1 MRVAFLSA
9 SGEVGGA
16 ERVLLDL
23 AASLRR
29 AEPRW
34 ELHLVTAAEGPL
46 AAAAA
51 ELGGRVHV
59 RPFPAALAR
68 VGDAG
73 GSAGGSRAGLFPSL
87 LAAAPGGARWTAGL
101 RRLLRSIAPDVVHS
115 HGFKVHVLGALAL
128 PRGARL
134 VWHVHDYVSARR
146 VMAGAMRR
154 VAGRASAAL
163 AVSES
168 VAADVR
174 AACGPGL
181 RVTTVRNA
189 IDLARFAP
197 DGERLRLDELASMPP
212 APPGTVRVGLV
223 ATMGVWKG
231 HEVFLRAIAALDRD
245 LPVRAYVVGG
255 AIYGTAGSEVSVDGL
270 RRLASELGIGD
281 RVGFTGFGDAA
292 AAMRALDVVVH
303 ASTQPEPFGLVIAE
317 AMACARPVVV
327 SAAGGAA
334 EIVHEGRDA
343 LGFPPGDV
351 RAMAEAIRRL
361 VVDPDLRARMG
372 AAGRET
378 AERDFDRARLAAEV
392 APVYRSLV
400 GDGSD
405 VGGDVGSADVGSD
418 DNGSS
423 SRSDHG
429 SHVRSISRSD
439 DGSHVGSGSRSHVGS
454 GDGSDGGSG
463 DVGSGS
469 GGSGDGADGGSDA
482 G

>member
-1 MRVAFLSA
+1 VRVVFLSA

-34 ELHLVTAAEGPL
+34 ELHLVAAAEGPL
-46 AAAAA
+46 PAAAAA
-51 ELGGRVHV
+51 LGVHAQV
-59 RPFPAALAR
+59 HPFPAALAR

-73 GSAGGSRAGLFPSL
+73 ASAGGSRAGLLPSL
-87 LAAAPGGARWTAGL
+87 LAAAPGAMGWTAGL
-101 RRLLRSIAPDVVHS
+101 RRRLKAIGADVVHS

-134 VWHVHDYVSARR
+134 VWHVHDYVSGRR
-146 VMAGAMRR
+146 VMAGVMRR
-154 VAGRASAAL
+154 AAGRASAAL
-163 AVSES
+163 AVSDS

-181 RVTTVRNA
+181 PVRTVRNA

-197 DGERLRLDELASMPP
+197 GGGRLDLDGLAGMPP
-212 APPGTVRVGLV
+212 AARGTVRVGLV

-231 HEVFLRAIAALDRD
+231 HEVFLRAVAALDRN

-255 AIYGTAGSEVSVDGL
+255 AIYGTAGSQVSVDGL
-270 RRLASELGIGD
+270 RRLAAELGIAD
-281 RVGFTGFGDAA
+281 RVGFTGFADSA

-334 EIVHEGRDA
+334 EIVAEGRDA
-343 LGFPPGDV
+343 LGVPPGDV
-351 RAMAEAIRRL
+351 AAMAEAIRRL
-361 VVDPDLRARMG
+361 VVDPDLRSRMG
-372 AAGRET
+372 AAGRVT
-378 AERDFDRARLAAEV
+378 AERSFDRARLAADV

-400 GDGSD
+400 TESSAGSGSVDGL
-405 VGGDVGSADVGSD
+405 GSADG
-418 DNGSS
+418 
-423 SRSDHG
+423 SRSAG
-429 SHVRSISRSD
+429 
-439 DGSHVGSGSRSHVGS
+439 GSGSVG
-454 GDGSDGGSG
+454 GSDADRSDSNGS
-463 DVGSGS
+463 DSDRLDS
-469 GGSGDGADGGSDA
+469 GGSDA
-482 G
+482 GRSDSDRSGAGYGGRGGG